1 MLVPTRRRG
10 APSVHVAKMV
20 GAISNTG
27 SFSFR
32 MRENVGREEMS
43 VIQRAVDNYRY
54 RSEVE
59 TLVNK

>member
-1 MLVPTRRRG
+1 
-10 APSVHVAKMV
+10 MV

-43 VIQRAVDNYRY
+43 VIQRAVDNYIY